1 MAAGLVQDLH
11 TTSRPVLFQ
20 KIKKKKTF
28 KGEMQK
34 VDRLISEVN
43 ESFKLHEKFFIV
55 SFKIIQRWRTIFW
68 LVCLNVVRV
77 GRFAH
82 NSQQFD

>member
-43 ESFKLHEKFFIV
+43 
-55 SFKIIQRWRTIFW
+55 
-68 LVCLNVVRV
+68 
-77 GRFAH
+77 
-82 NSQQFD
+82 